1 MGLKK
6 FDQLG
11 DAFDVSNLAMLRDA
25 IKDDHNDDAWE
36 FLKAYIDE
44 LNHDM
49 AQDLVYLG
57 KTLYYFDIE
66 LHHKAYQYWL
76 EKYEISIKL

>member
-6 FDQLG
+6 LDQLRNP
-11 DAFDVSNLAMLRDA
+11 FDPSNLAMLRDA
-25 IKDDHNDDAWE
+25 IKDDHNGDAWE

-76 EKYEISIKL
+76 EKNEIS